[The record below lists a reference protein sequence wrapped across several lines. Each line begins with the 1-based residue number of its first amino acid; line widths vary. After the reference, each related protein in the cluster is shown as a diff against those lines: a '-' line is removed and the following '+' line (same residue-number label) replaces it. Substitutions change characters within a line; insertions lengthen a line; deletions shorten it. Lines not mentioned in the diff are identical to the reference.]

1 MVYGRYNY
9 SFHGVYKVNL
19 NQLITGG
26 HHPVDFTQKQPG
38 FVVRI
43 VDQLWVPS
51 PESWNASTSSTSP
64 PFNCWKGFQDSPTN
78 EIAKTKYSSELQDQ
92 CGKSYSL
99 WCSKIPYLFPQKIQ
113 TDAPSAPSARCW
125 RRWSKHRAPVWKIA
139 IVPTRH
145 HPTAP
150 WLHRWTWKI
159 HFENWSRLVEKK
171 SFPKK
176 NWQVSIWHHSQ
187 FIEN

>member
-99 WCSKIPYLFPQKIQ
+99 WCSKIPYLFPQKNQ
-113 TDAPSAPSARCW
+113 TDAPSFGPFCKVLAQVVKAPGPSLEN
-125 RRWSKHRAPVWKIA
+125 SHRSNSPSSHCSVVA
-139 IVPTRH
+139 
-145 HPTAP
+145 
-150 WLHRWTWKI
+150 
-159 HFENWSRLVEKK
+159 
-171 SFPKK
+171 
-176 NWQVSIWHHSQ
+176 QVDL
-187 FIEN
+187 EDPL